1 MKTAIAAFA
10 VLLVV
15 GATPAFAEDGQVAD
29 STLAAIGL
37 GDMQVVSDA
46 EGMNVRGMS
55 SSAMS
60 MGTSLIFGQLI
71 DPATKSFVVGSDVN
85 TAGSTATNGGKNIVS
100 QASHFQ
106 GSSLGLQ
113 LDVSTLTS
121 NFSGILGGV
130 AGGSGLAVAF

>member
-1 MKTAIAAFA
+1 MKNAIAGIAL
-10 VLLVV
+10 LLVV
-15 GATPAFAEDGQVAD
+15 GATPVFAEDGQVAD

-60 MGTSLIFGQLI
+60 MGTSLIFGQLL

-85 TAGSTATNGGKNIVS
+85 VAGSTATNGGKNIVS
-100 QASHFQ
+100 QASHIQ

-113 LDVSTLTS
+113 LNVTTLTS